1 MRIAILGGG
10 HGCYAAAADLSEQ
23 GHEVR
28 LWRRDAAALQSVI
41 DAGSIVL
48 KDAAGSRAVP
58 IALATADMAQALQG
72 AQLIVLPSPATA
84 QLDMARLSAETEGNG
99 LARHLAVL
107 PASELNARHYR
118 AYARELA
125 QQVYDNV
132 RKYSQYLDVRSA
144 VFYGGVSIR
153 PQYDDAERGLHLLV
167 ATPGRLIDHLHQ
179 KTVDLSAL
187 EVLVLDEAD
196 RMLDMGFIVDIKRI
210 MAKLPEKRQTLL
222 FSATYSNEIKQLAD
236 ELLNKPQLIE
246 VAATNAAADR
256 VEQQAYLVDRHR
268 KRELLSH
275 VIGKNNWPQVLVFV
289 RTKHGADRLAK
300 QLAKDGLKCAAIHGD
315 KSQGARTK
323 ALDDFKSGAVRVLV
337 ATDIAARGLDISELP
352 YVVNYDLPQVPED
365 YVHRIGRTGRAGRD
379 GKAILFVSPRERRLL
394 RTIEHATRQPIEK
407 MSLPTG
413 EVIEQRRIESF
424 RASLANTIEAK
435 NLSFFQDLIN
445 DWREKLETTDADLA
459 AALLFMA
466 QKDQPLNVASQFP
479 EIREPHA
486 RGGERDDR
494 PRRERSDRPER
505 SAERPDRG
513 PRVKREMKGDYQT
526 YRIEVGKEHGVRA
539 GDIVGAIANEANI
552 DSQFIGNIKLF
563 DHFST
568 VELPAA
574 IPNEIFQHLKKVYV
588 RKQKLNITV
597 DSGAAPAGDRRP
609 SNGPG
614 PRPGAAPRAP
624 RKPRD

>member
-1 MRIAILGGG
+1 MSDTVSFSQLMLPEAIVRAVTELG
-10 HGCYAAAADLSEQ
+10 YETPSPIQAAAIPKLLAGEDVLGQ
-23 GHEVR
+23 AQTGTGKTG
-28 LWRRDAAALQSVI
+28 AFALP
-41 DAGSIVL
+41 L
-48 KDAAGSRAVP
+48 
-58 IALATADMAQALQG
+58 L
-72 AQLIVLPSPATA
+72 
-84 QLDMARLSAETEGNG
+84 ARLDPAQNDPQILVLAPTRELAIQVAE
-99 LARHLAVL
+99 AFQ
-107 PASELNARHYR
+107 
-118 AYARELA
+118 AYARYMPAFHVLP
-125 QQVYDNV
+125 
-132 RKYSQYLDVRSA
+132 L
-144 VFYGGVSIR
+144 YGGQSYTN
-153 PQYDDAERGLHLLV
+153 QLKSLKRGSQV
-167 ATPGRLIDHLHQ
+167 IVGTPGRILDHLDRGTL
-179 KTVDLSAL
+179 KLDKLRAI
-187 EVLVLDEAD
+187 VLDEAD
-196 RMLDMGFIVDIKRI
+196 EMLRMGFIDDVQTI
-210 MAKLPEKRQTLL
+210 MDATPPGRQVAM
-222 FSATYSNEIKQLAD
+222 FSATLPAPIRAIAQKHLKNAEEIKIASKTSTVERITQRYVMLDGNQKLDALTR
-236 ELLNKPQLIE
+236 LLE
-246 VAATNAAADR
+246 GEEYDAT
-256 VEQQAYLVDRHR
+256 
-268 KRELLSH
+268 
-275 VIGKNNWPQVLVFV
+275 IVFV
-289 RTKHGADRLAK
+289 RTKSATEEIAEKL
-300 QLAKDGLKCAAIHGD
+300 
-315 KSQGARTK
+315 GARGYAVACLNGDMNQAHRELTIRKMK
-323 ALDDFKSGAVRVLV
+323 ANQLDIIV
-337 ATDIAARGLDISELP
+337 ATDVAARGLDVERISL
-352 YVVNYDLPQVPED
+352 VVNYDIPYDSEA
-365 YVHRIGRTGRAGRD
+365 YVHRIGRTGRAGRE

-394 RTIEHATRQPIEK
+394 RTIEVATRQPIEK

-424 RASLANTIEAK
+424 RETLANTIEAK

-445 DWREKLETTDADLA
+445 DWRDKLETTDADLA

-505 SAERPDRG
+505 SGERPDRG

-597 DSGAAPAGDRRP
+597 DSGAAPAGDRRS